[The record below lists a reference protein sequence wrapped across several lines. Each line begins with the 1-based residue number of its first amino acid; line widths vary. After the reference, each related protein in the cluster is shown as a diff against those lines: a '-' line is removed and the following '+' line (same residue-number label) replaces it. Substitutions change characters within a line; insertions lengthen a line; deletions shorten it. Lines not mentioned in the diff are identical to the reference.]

1 MKICIKESKRFI
13 KGLEYEVLILRNAS
27 SRFNYILI
35 KGWVDI
41 QWIILLIYGNQLP
54 KIDYTAP
61 VEKNEV
67 EFKDLSKGDYI
78 KCNVDNYKSLI
89 KGNIQESAVQVKI

>member
-1 MKICIKESKRFI
+1 MKVICIKESKRFI

-35 KGWVDI
+35 KGMSRYSVNNFTDMN
-41 QWIILLIYGNQLP
+41 GKELP

-61 VEKNEV
+61 VERTKSS
-67 EFKDLSKGDYI
+67 SKTLTKEI
-78 KCNVDNYKSLI
+78 TSNVM
-89 KGNIQESAVQVKI
+89 